1 MEMQQKQESC
11 FKGIWLLRK
20 DENKDNEINQDYS
33 KNCGIKYLAALFRTC
48 YSTLYSTLTLW

>member
-1 MEMQQKQESC
+1 MQQKQESY

-33 KNCGIKYLAALFRTC
+33 ENCGIKYLATLFRTC
-48 YSTLYSTLTLW
+48 YPTLYSNFTLW